1 VFSLTNQTIPGS
13 LSLSSFDASQ
23 LFQDPSACA
32 PDCQIRD
39 AAQLSVYGLR
49 GGAVVAFNTFTLS
62 YGFQTFTLTDPE
74 GDWSNLG
81 RAVFLGTNATPGDSS
96 FAIDNIN
103 ANAIN
108 PVPEP
113 ASLVLLGTG
122 LIGAGIRRYRRRA

>member
-1 VFSLTNQTIPGS
+1 M
-13 LSLSSFDASQ
+13 
-23 LFQDPSACA
+23 
-32 PDCQIRD
+32 
-39 AAQLSVYGLR
+39 
-49 GGAVVAFNTFTLS
+49 VAFNTFTLS

-81 RAVFLGTNATPGDSS
+81 RVVFLGTSPTPGDNA

-103 ANAIN
+103 ANAITA
-108 PVPEP
+108 VPEP